1 MAAKKPVDLIVRHE
15 TKDTKQRRLSLEND
29 LTPKK
34 GLTVRAPAQ
43 LTGNVERQVWQE
55 TIKLY
60 LSLDARIVSVLDR
73 GLLIDYCT
81 ACQQRQEIDDMRTS
95 AMSNYLKSE
104 AILQQV
110 ELSKQEV
117 EPKVMLRLI
126 AAVARGADAVL
137 KLDARADNKRKM
149 IHTLRQG
156 LMLTPRSRGGVSP
169 EDKPKKEPQSEM
181 AMIIDGEA
189 KPAKGQKRTRKD
201 V

>member
-1 MAAKKPVDLIVRHE
+1 MPTRKPLDLVVRHE
-15 TKDTKQRRLSLEND
+15 TKAEQGQRAQREDALRPD
-29 LTPKK
+29 KALTAR
-34 GLTVRAPAQ
+34 VPAQ
-43 LTGNVERQVWQE
+43 LTGDVARTTWQE

-60 LSLDARIVSVLDR
+60 LSLDARIVSALDR
-73 GLLIDYCT
+73 GLLIDYCV

-110 ELSKQEV
+110 ELSKTEV

-137 KLDARADNKRKM
+137 KLDSRADNKRKL
-149 IHTLRQG
+149 IHTLRQS

-169 EDKPKKEPQSEM
+169 DEKPKELPQSEM
-181 AMIIDGEA
+181 AMILDGEV
-189 KPAKGQKRTRKD
+189 KKGK
-201 V
+201 